1 MRVGNGF
8 DIHSFEA
15 GTQIT
20 LGGVIIPFSRGI
32 RAHSDGDVL
41 VHALIDGILGAI
53 NAGDIGKHFPD
64 DDEKY
69 KDVNSLHLLTHVKTL
84 MSSAEFS
91 LVNMD
96 ATIILEKPKLI
107 SYLDQ
112 MKRNIASVLGC
123 STDILSIKATTSER
137 IGFVGRQEG
146 IACLCSVLVDKIQ

>member
-69 KDVNSLHLLTHVKTL
+69 KDVNSLRLLTYVKTL

-96 ATIILEKPKLI
+96 ATIILEKPKLS

>member
-1 MRVGNGF
+1 M
-8 DIHSFEA
+8 
-15 GTQIT
+15 
-20 LGGVIIPFSRGI
+20 
-32 RAHSDGDVL
+32 
-41 VHALIDGILGAI
+41 
-53 NAGDIGKHFPD
+53 
-64 DDEKY
+64 
-69 KDVNSLHLLTHVKTL
+69 HLLTHVKTL

-96 ATIILEKPKLI
+96 ATIILEKPKLS

-123 STDILSIKATTSER
+123 SNDILSIKATTSER

>member
-15 GTQIT
+15 GTQIA
-20 LGGVIIPFSRGI
+20 LGGVTIPFNRGI

-41 VHALIDGILGAI
+41 LHALIDGILGAI

-69 KDVNSLHLLTHVKTL
+69 KDADSLDLLRHVETL
-84 MSSAEFS
+84 MSSARFS

-96 ATIILEKPKLI
+96 ATIILEKPKLS
-107 SYLDQ
+107 SYLDK
-112 MKRNIASVLGC
+112 MKRNIA
-123 STDILSIKATTSER
+123 
-137 IGFVGRQEG
+137 
-146 IACLCSVLVDKIQ
+146 